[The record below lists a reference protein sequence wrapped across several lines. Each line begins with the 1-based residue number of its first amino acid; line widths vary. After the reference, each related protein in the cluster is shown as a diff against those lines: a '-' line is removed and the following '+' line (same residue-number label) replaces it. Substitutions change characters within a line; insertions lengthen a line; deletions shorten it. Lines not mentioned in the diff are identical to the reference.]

1 MPAHNVGLGVE
12 GKSLRARVVVPDRL
26 SEGDMADEGSGL
38 GWTGKGLGEEG
49 VGRGRGWMREG
60 LGGGTTFVKSG

>member
-49 VGRGRGWMREG
+49 LDEGGVG
-60 LGGGTTFVKSG
+60 